1 MNETIRKMMDEVN
14 AHAKAL
20 SCLGS
25 VNREEATDFTVDD
38 FNLWRKTARVNEL
51 QRRMSYYGVAFT
63 YENGKVTFV
72 PMEEELFD
80 HKQELKDRAWRRYYL
95 ETRINVSNQKMDA
108 YLAQLT
114 DMKQIH
120 VQFPYETKT
129 SNTIVWLF
137 PKDTP
142 SQSHADIEECDA
154 LIVDFD
160 YNEYIILKTMTNGF
174 TEVFTNGVH
183 TRAGMADGGVFY
195 RLRETAFIDHK
206 EGFIYLVEEDAMPA
220 EPNEKYSEEELA
232 QALMDCYGKT
242 FQPIEN

>member
-20 SCLGS
+20 SCLGE
-25 VNREEATDFTVDD
+25 VNREEATDFKVTDT
-38 FNLWRKTARVNEL
+38 NLWRKTTRVEEL
-51 QRRMSYYGVAFT
+51 QRRMGYYGVAFT
-63 YENGKVTFV
+63 YENGHVTFV
-72 PMEEELFD
+72 PMEEETFYD
-80 HKQELKDRAWRRYYL
+80 KQEVKDKAWRRYYL
-95 ETRINVSNQKMDA
+95 ENNVTVSNQKMDA
-108 YLAQLT
+108 YLAQLP

-142 SQSHADIEECDA
+142 SQNHADIEECDA

-160 YNEYIILKTMTNGF
+160 YNEYIILKTMENGF
-174 TEVFTNGVH
+174 TEVFSHGVH
-183 TRAGMADGGVFY
+183 TRAGMADGGMFY

-206 EGFIYLVEEDAMPA
+206 NGFIYVIEEDAMP
-220 EPNEKYSEEELA
+220 EESNEKFSEEELA

-242 FQPIEN
+242 FQAIGN